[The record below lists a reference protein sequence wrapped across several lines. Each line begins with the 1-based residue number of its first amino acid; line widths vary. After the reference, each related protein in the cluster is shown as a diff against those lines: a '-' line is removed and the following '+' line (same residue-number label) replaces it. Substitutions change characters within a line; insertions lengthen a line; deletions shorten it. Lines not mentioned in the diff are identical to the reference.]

1 MCDGFIYVQILDSI
15 YPNED
20 VPLKKAKS
28 NYKTEGE
35 YIKNWKLVQEV
46 LTKHGITKDPKVGL
60 IIAGKFQD
68 NLAWLQWM
76 KHFFDETY
84 TGEPYDA
91 VARRAGK
98 KSGSGAKVYQKLSP
112 RKEKKKV
119 KAKLF
124 KKTVKTKS
132 TGKEKKIDSALD
144 PEGDN
149 ADKKL
154 ESLAKERNFYFSKLR
169 EIEVLCQMEDQSF
182 ENQNV
187 LDGNKSLT
195 TKDIWMEARKK
206 FKEEITSILYQTD
219 QSGEFQQPKV
229 HDEGDPTIEDNDE
242 TF

>member
-1 MCDGFIYVQILDSI
+1 MQ
-15 YPNED
+15 
-20 VPLKKAKS
+20 
-28 NYKTEGE
+28 T
-35 YIKNWKLVQEV
+35 
-46 LTKHGITKDPKVGL
+46 
-60 IIAGKFQD
+60 
-68 NLAWLQWM
+68 
-76 KHFFDETY
+76 
-84 TGEPYDA
+84 
-91 VARRAGK
+91 
-98 KSGSGAKVYQKLSP
+98 
-112 RKEKKKV
+112 
-119 KAKLF
+119 
-124 KKTVKTKS
+124 
-132 TGKEKKIDSALD
+132 
-144 PEGDN
+144 
-149 ADKKL
+149 KKL